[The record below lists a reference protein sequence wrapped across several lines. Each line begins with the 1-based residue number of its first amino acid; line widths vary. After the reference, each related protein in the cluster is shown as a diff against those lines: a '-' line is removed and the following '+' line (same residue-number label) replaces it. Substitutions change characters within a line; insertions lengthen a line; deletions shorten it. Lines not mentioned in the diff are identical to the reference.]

1 TGSGVVSEPWT
12 SRFGDTSP
20 TVPMLAAAWPCA
32 AQIWPVN
39 AATDVLPLVPV
50 TAAITCGWREKNF
63 AAVSAKARR
72 ASSTL
77 MNATPSGSGVA
88 GGRSAMMAAAPDAS
102 ACETKLSPSS
112 FAPATAT
119 NRSPGLMARLS
130 ALTPARSSAAKRASA
145 TASAVRRSASF
156 MATRSR
162 PFSRFV
168 AFAWCRQIRAAFRK
182 RKSDNGLPPAYA
194 RQNQLVG
201 GRQVKARLEPEQGGD
216 AADNGAPHRH
226 RLPPRGGEAVRVGRR
241 LRLIEHDE
249 QKVARLIG
257 GQDRGEGGQHLGLRI
272 AAADHLVRSA
282 GLAADVIALHVGPG
296 GGALLDVE
304 AHQIAHLAAR
314 LGLDDLGCERLRL
327 GFAALEEGWRHE
339 ASAVHQRADR
349 HHCLQ
354 RRHRKPVTECDRHGV
369 ELGPALGHQWFGALG
384 QFGTQPIEL
393 AHLSQEPFVVLDPEA
408 QRHARGADIGGVGE
422 DLRNREHAV
431 LSVEIVDRE
440 LAVLQ
445 RMA

>member
-1 TGSGVVSEPWT
+1 
-12 SRFGDTSP
+12 
-20 TVPMLAAAWPCA
+20 MLAAAWPSA
-32 AQIWPVN
+32 DQIWRVN

-77 MNATPSGSGVA
+77 MKATPAGSGVA

-102 ACETKLSPSS
+102 ACETRLSP
-112 FAPATAT
+112 
-119 NRSPGLMARLS
+119 
-130 ALTPARSSAAKRASA
+130 AKRASA

-182 RKSDNGLPPAYA
+182 RKSDNGLPPAHA

-226 RLPPRGGEAVRVGRR
+226 RVPPRGGEAVRVGCR

-249 QKVARLIG
+249 QKVARLVG
-257 GQDRGEGGQHLGLRI
+257 GQDRSEGGQHLDLRI
-272 AAADHLVRSA
+272 AAADHLVRGA
-282 GLAADVIALHVGPG
+282 GLAADVVALHVGPG

-304 AHQIAHLAAR
+304 AHQITHLVAR

-327 GFAALEEGWRHE
+327 GFAA
-339 ASAVHQRADR
+339 
-349 HHCLQ
+349 
-354 RRHRKPVTECDRHGV
+354 
-369 ELGPALGHQWFGALG
+369 
-384 QFGTQPIEL
+384 
-393 AHLSQEPFVVLDPEA
+393 
-408 QRHARGADIGGVGE
+408 
-422 DLRNREHAV
+422 
-431 LSVEIVDRE
+431 
-440 LAVLQ
+440 
-445 RMA
+445 